1 MPTWVVEDRT
11 REVLGNVL
19 AVARRIIDGGGD
31 ALVVMEAFDDGYRVM
46 VARQY
51 APWASRLG
59 LVNMAF
65 ARVRV
70 GRLVLPAR
78 LVVGINRPVFE
89 HDYGLDELLESL
101 LGQLRVTN
109 VYRQVA
115 GLARAYMEY
124 FGGYLDVRFM
134 DGHASIAHVGL

>member
-1 MPTWVVEDRT
+1 M
-11 REVLGNVL
+11 
-19 AVARRIIDGGGD
+19 
-31 ALVVMEAFDDGYRVM
+31 
-46 VARQY
+46 
-51 APWASRLG
+51 
-59 LVNMAF
+59 
-65 ARVRV
+65 
-70 GRLVLPAR
+70 VLPAR

-134 DGHASIAHVGL
+134 DGPCLNCPRGVVMLGYYR